1 MDLLKTFIFNDSKHD
16 VRVVKKDGKSIFI
29 ASDIGKVLGLR
40 NISQATSK
48 FDEDEKGIILNDTLG
63 GFQNTIFLTK
73 QGVFRLIMRSD
84 KPIARP
90 FQKWV
95 FNLLEEIEET
105 GRYEMKSKIDD
116 IQKKCDA
123 EIRDIKDMVDEIAH
137 KSLIKG
143 SDRRRVVYYG
153 KIKTMDDGSFLIKI
167 GSTNNIKQ
175 RLTGLVAEFGRMS
188 IINTFECDRH
198 TDFERELLQRSEIRK
213 HRYHE
218 IVNGHRKST
227 EVFRLTPIQL
237 EWLVNIGYRNVSK
250 YRDGNNK
257 RDIDEVISTN
267 SIVKRLCLKTRIE
280 LPEEIP
286 DRKSMRGHATAIGR
300 KVQKYSPD
308 TKILL
313 DTFNQVMDVIRFNQ
327 NSEFSVSGVSNACV
341 EKTLYKGFR
350 WAYLDRDLDDSTF
363 QDIGDTVVKTVIH
376 NGHVATL
383 SPDKTKVVNVYRHF
397 KGLAISMGYMGSDAV
412 IKRMK
417 KGLPLDDGRHILPWK
432 DVEENMRNEWLKNN
446 ELPVLQPNH
455 ISKPVNQLD
464 KNTGDVIK
472 RFKTMNDVKVAFEVN
487 GRTIHNAI
495 NGKTDLRGFKWEW
508 GEREHTT

>member
-1 MDLLKTFIFNDSKHD
+1 MDLLKTFIFNDSKHN

-29 ASDIGKVLGLR
+29 ASDIGKVLGLK
-40 NISQATSK
+40 NISQATLK

-63 GFQNTIFLTK
+63 GTQNTLFLTK

-105 GRYEMKSKIDD
+105 SMYEMKSKIDD

-123 EIRDIKDMVDEIAH
+123 EVRYTKDMVDEIAH
-137 KSLIKG
+137 KAVING
-143 SDRRRVVYYG
+143 YDRRRVVYYG

-167 GSTNNIKQ
+167 GSTNDIKQ
-175 RLTGLVAEFGRMS
+175 RLKGLIAEFGRIS

-218 IVNGHRKST
+218 IVNGHMKST
-227 EVFRLTPIQL
+227 EVFRLTPVQL
-237 EWLVNIGYRNVSK
+237 EWLLNIGNRNVSK
-250 YRDGNNK
+250 YRDRQDK
-257 RDIDEVISTN
+257 RDIDKVISTN
-267 SIVKRLCLKTRIE
+267 PIVKRLCQKAGME
-280 LPEEIP
+280 SQEEIP
-286 DRKSMRGHATAIGR
+286 GRKSMKGHATVIGR

-308 TKILL
+308 TKNLL
-313 DTFNQVMDVIRFNQ
+313 ETFNQVMDVIRFKQ
-327 NSEFSVSGVSNACV
+327 NSELSVSGVSNACV

-363 QDIGDTVVKTVIH
+363 QDIGDTVVKIEIH

-383 SPDKTKVVNVYRHF
+383 SPDKTKVVDVYRHF
-397 KGLAISMGYMGSDAV
+397 KGLAISMGYKGSDAV

-417 KGLPLDDGRHILPWK
+417 KGRPLDDGRHIIPWK

-464 KNTGDVIK
+464 KDTGDVIK
-472 RFKTMNDVKVAFEVN
+472 RFKTMNDVKVAFNVT
-487 GRTIHNAI
+487 GRTIHRTI
-495 NGKTDLRGFKWEW
+495 SGKTVLKGFKWEW
-508 GEREHTT
+508 SE